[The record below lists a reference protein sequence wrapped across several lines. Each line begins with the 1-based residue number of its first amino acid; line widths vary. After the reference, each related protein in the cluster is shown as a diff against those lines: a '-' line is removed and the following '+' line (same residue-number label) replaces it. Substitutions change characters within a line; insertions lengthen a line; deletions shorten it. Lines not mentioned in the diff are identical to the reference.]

1 MYKYKYYKGQSK
13 MLTSS
18 KKAIFFDFGDTL
30 ASTQPSYF
38 IRIATAM
45 RAAGYPVSD
54 KEFEIAYLKTDY
66 QIYKRYKT
74 HETITPDEYREWFFP
89 ILCSYL
95 SLEEDPYLV
104 RSKMRIEL
112 KGIKFGR
119 AQLPGANELLD
130 FLREKGF
137 ILVVISNNDG
147 KTVKKCEEV
156 GIRQYFDIIIDST
169 NLGIVKPDSRI
180 FTFVL
185 DELNLSSGQAIHVGD
200 LYGSDVM
207 GALNAGI
214 DAIWLNNRGIKK
226 LDGSQV
232 IEYQSLTA
240 IKKLFI

>member
-1 MYKYKYYKGQSK
+1 
-13 MLTSS
+13 
-18 KKAIFFDFGDTL
+18 
-30 ASTQPSYF
+30 
-38 IRIATAM
+38 
-45 RAAGYPVSD
+45 
-54 KEFEIAYLKTDY
+54 
-66 QIYKRYKT
+66 
-74 HETITPDEYREWFFP
+74 
-89 ILCSYL
+89 
-95 SLEEDPYLV
+95 
-104 RSKMRIEL
+104 MRIEL

-147 KTVKKCEEV
+147 KTVEKCEEV

-180 FTFVL
+180 FSFVL